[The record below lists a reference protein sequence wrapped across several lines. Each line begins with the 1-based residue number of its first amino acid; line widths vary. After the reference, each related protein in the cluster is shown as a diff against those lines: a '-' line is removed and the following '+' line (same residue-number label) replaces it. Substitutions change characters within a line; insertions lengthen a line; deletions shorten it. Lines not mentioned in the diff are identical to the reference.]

1 MLCKKCKQEKAI
13 WHGYC
18 LICFFAMPM
27 GLPITPISS
36 LRSGLS
42 VSDCGDD
49 ISKKYKIKIEYEE
62 GRGDD

>member
-1 MLCKKCKQEKAI
+1 MVCKRCKREEAV

-18 LICFFAMPM
+18 LICFFAMPI

-36 LRSGLS
+36 LRSDGGLS

-49 ISKKYKIKIEYEE
+49 ISKKYKIKIEYNEE
-62 GRGDD
+62 